1 MRLTRK
7 RLDLLLT
14 AVGYYELHLIDDEM
28 WRDHY
33 KSERAAQTDIDAV
46 KAWCHNQLNKRG
58 A

>member
-14 AVGYYELHLIDDEM
+14 ALAYHETNLFDNQM
-28 WRDHY
+28 WRDDY
-33 KSERAAQTDIDAV
+33 ESQRAAQTDVDGTR
-46 KAWCHNQLNKRG
+46 AWINNQLNKRG